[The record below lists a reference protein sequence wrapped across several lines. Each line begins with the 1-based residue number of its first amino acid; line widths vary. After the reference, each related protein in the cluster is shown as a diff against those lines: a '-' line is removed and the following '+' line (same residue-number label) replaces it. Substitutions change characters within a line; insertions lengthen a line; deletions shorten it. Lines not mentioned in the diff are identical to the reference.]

1 MGLTGE
7 IRAVS
12 YIEKRIAE
20 CKKLGF
26 KKIVIPKNNYASVKD
41 TKGIEII
48 PVDNLRQAIN
58 LILRGWWIRMY
69 NIDNIMDN
77 KNLLHALRK
86 ISPGTPLRQGLDNVL
101 RAKTGGLIVLANDKD
116 ISEIVDGGFKIN
128 ADYSPAY
135 LYELAKMDGAIVL
148 SEDVKTILLANAQ
161 LIPDYSIS
169 TSETGTRHRTAERV
183 AKQTGAIV
191 ISISQRRNIITV
203 YRGEQ
208 KYVVEE
214 ISKIFTKANQAL
226 QTLEKYKSVL
236 DQAILNLNS
245 FEFKDMVTIYEVAL
259 VVQKIEMVMRII
271 TVIEKYVIELGEEG
285 TLVRMQLEELM
296 GTTKKDGMMIYM
308 DYKKDNVELKDIQ
321 RKMKGL
327 TDDELLDLVKVSK
340 ILGYSGITES
350 MDMEIRPKGYRI
362 LNKIHRLPTG
372 IIENIINYFDDFKS
386 IQAASIE
393 DLDEVEG
400 IGEIRATYIKNGLIK
415 MEKMS
420 SLDMHI

>member
-1 MGLTGE
+1 
-7 IRAVS
+7 
-12 YIEKRIAE
+12 
-20 CKKLGF
+20 
-26 KKIVIPKNNYASVKD
+26 
-41 TKGIEII
+41 
-48 PVDNLRQAIN
+48 
-58 LILRGWWIRMY
+58 MY

-148 SEDVKTILLANAQ
+148 SEDVKTILLA
-161 LIPDYSIS
+161 

-296 GTTKKDGMMIYM
+296 GTTKKDRMMIYM